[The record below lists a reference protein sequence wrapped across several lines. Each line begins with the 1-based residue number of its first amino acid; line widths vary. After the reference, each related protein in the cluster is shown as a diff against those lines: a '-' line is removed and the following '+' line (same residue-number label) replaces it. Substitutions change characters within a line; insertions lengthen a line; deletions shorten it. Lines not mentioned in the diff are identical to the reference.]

1 MLKEVKLMAD
11 KFSRVDIITSSGKLD
26 ELKKALGDIGISGMT
41 VTNVLGCGMQK
52 GHKEYYRGLTMDIN
66 LLPKI
71 KIEIVVCEVPVDKVV
86 ETAKKVLHTGEM
98 GDGKIFVYNVENV
111 IRISTGDEGKKALQ
125 YEDKD

>member
-1 MLKEVKLMAD
+1 MAD